1 MFFRITGARWH
12 GLSIAK
18 KTKDRRETSS
28 VSRIESLARPCGRVS
43 VFKSGPARA
52 GHQPSGAER
61 FILAIIT
68 IELPAPQT
76 AAGIDNFP
84 AGAAENALNF
94 SGRSLQ
100 HQPTMERTLRFR
112 GSGKMRDQHSAATA
126 WSRRETVRAS
136 IVTNV
141 IAAVDRRC
149 DSPITL
155 FHHRTKKITRISSAA
170 QPRFAY
176 SSRVKAALESES
188 TFFGRVVKCADD
200 EIFAG
205 VTLRAPGEFFIFVG
219 KPLHHFRPRNISAG
233 QRQDRYRPGGGRG
246 AD

>member
-1 MFFRITGARWH
+1 M
-12 GLSIAK
+12 
-18 KTKDRRETSS
+18 
-28 VSRIESLARPCGRVS
+28 ESFAHPCGRVS

-61 FILAIIT
+61 FVLAVIT
-68 IELPAPQT
+68 IELPPPQT
-76 AAGIDNFP
+76 TAGIDNFP

-94 SGRSLQ
+94 RGRSFEDQAAAQTALR
-100 HQPTMERTLRFR
+100 PGRCRKTRNER
-112 GSGKMRDQHSAATA
+112 SAATA
-126 WSRRETVRAS
+126 RSGRETVRAS

-149 DSPITL
+149 DSPVTL

-188 TFFGRVVKCADD
+188 AFFRRVVERADD

-205 VTLRAPGEFFIFVG
+205 VTLRTPEEFFIFVG
-219 KPLHHFRPRNISAG
+219 KTLHHFRPRNVSAG
-233 QRQDRYRPGGGRG
+233 ERQDRYRPGGGRG

>member
-1 MFFRITGARWH
+1 MFFRITGARWQ

-18 KTKDRRETSS
+18 RTKGHRETSVGS
-28 VSRIESLARPCGRVS
+28 GMESFAHPCGRVS

-61 FILAIIT
+61 FILAVIT

-76 AAGIDNFP
+76 TTGIDNFP

-112 GSGKMRDQHSAATA
+112 GSGKMCDQRSASAT
-126 WSRRETVRAS
+126 WRRRETIRAS
-136 IVTNV
+136 IVANV

-149 DSPITL
+149 NSPVTL

-188 TFFGRVVKCADD
+188 AFFRRVVERADD

-205 VTLRAPGEFFIFVG
+205 VTLRTPDEFFIFVG
-219 KPLHHFRPRNISAG
+219 KTLHHFRPRNISAG
-233 QRQDRYRPGGGRG
+233 ERQDRYRPGGGRG

>member
-18 KTKDRRETSS
+18 RTKGRRETSAG
-28 VSRIESLARPCGRVS
+28 SRMESLAHPCARVS

-61 FILAIIT
+61 FILAVIT

-76 AAGIDNFP
+76 TASIDNFP

-100 HQPTMERTLRFR
+100 HQPTMERTLRFG
-112 GSGKMRDQHSAATA
+112 GSGKMRDQRSAATA
-126 WSRRETVRAS
+126 RSGRETIRAL
-136 IVTNV
+136 IVANV

-149 DSPITL
+149 NTSVTL

-188 TFFGRVVKCADD
+188 AFFRRVVESADD

-205 VTLRAPGEFFIFVG
+205 VTLRTPEEFFIFVG
-219 KPLHHFRPRNISAG
+219 KTLHHFRPRNVSAG
-233 QRQDRYRPGGGRG
+233 ERQDRYRPGGGRG